1 MRIVNFFWPE
11 ENLVYLSFKHCSLT
25 ASMITF
31 LSDVSQTKN
40 NNVSPAKSDERD
52 RASKYIIIFEDR
64 FAGKIRVTSRSN
76 CRNQLIIET
85 PVINVSPCDSSSS
98 AELWT
103 AVSCPSLSVLCRL
116 SSAVR
121 CAVLKCITNSLIF
134 HCLCLAVSPLR
145 FFILPIFLVIFSLY
159 SDYLLVLL
167 LFFRRY
173 FLRFFV
179 LLIKCF

>member
-76 CRNQLIIET
+76 CRNQLFIET
-85 PVINVSPCDSSSS
+85 PVISVSPCDSSSS

-121 CAVLKCITNSLIF
+121 CAVLKCINKLAHLPLSLPRGFSVAVF
-134 HCLCLAVSPLR
+134 HFADFFGDFLALFWLFVGPFIVFPSLLILAVFR
-145 FFILPIFLVIFSLY
+145 FA
-159 SDYLLVLL
+159 D
-167 LFFRRY
+167 
-173 FLRFFV
+173 
-179 LLIKCF
+179 